1 MRAAKDGEDMI
12 QVSEAFLQATSD
24 DVIHPTSY
32 IVLGDERIVPVSYQL
47 QDAVYDEDSQS
58 FLGTFISR
66 YGEMV
71 LFAEHELSL
80 QDEKFQLYTG
90 FQLADGRLEYA
101 AQGTFYIYEVQEEL
115 HDIQKTIRFADARIL
130 FNKPLQQE
138 IPYPLSVKQ
147 LLEKICDQ
155 VQIPC
160 MDITGLPNAD
170 FIIDKEVYWGEEATC
185 ADVVKAI
192 AQATAGFALIDTN
205 GTLCI
210 KWFSDSVSSWNA
222 DTYFTL
228 ESHDVFGPVNSIV
241 LGRQPQNDNI
251 YLRDEESVETHGLC
265 EFQIND
271 NPILDLDR
279 KTTIQPIFERLNG
292 FTYAPIH
299 MEGKGNPAL
308 ERGDRLQVTLLD
320 GTCLESY
327 VFQHEL
333 VFDGALIS
341 TVETPALTKT
351 QIDYS
356 AADSIE
362 KRILQTELKVDK
374 VKGEITSQI
383 QDTVTKVE
391 KIEASR
397 RYEVKVHSSKGTAFR
412 NGDIDTVLSV
422 QILSWDENITAVVS
436 DAAVSWSR
444 ISSDTLGD
452 ESWSRTGKSIQ
463 LTASD
468 FTDSAIFTCE
478 WNGIRVPISLVNV
491 YDGQNGAPGKDGNDG
506 RTTYFHVKY
515 APVEHPSDE
524 QLTETPS
531 AYIGTYVDYL
541 PADSTMAG
549 AYTWARFQGT
559 DGIPGTNGAD
569 GKTSYLHIRYSDDG
583 GRTFTAED
591 GKTPGVY
598 IGQYTDFTQA
608 DSLDVTLYSWAKVK
622 GDNDIISSPTSPE
635 RTDCMWL
642 DTAIAPGMLKKFNA
656 ETENWEV
663 VNDFTADINAVEQT
677 VTDFYNTAIEQ
688 TKNEIIASVEE
699 GFLSKDA
706 QGNIEKNV
714 EESVIEQT
722 SKAINLNFR
731 TTSELISNLEG
742 VVDTNKE
749 EINRF
754 IRFIEGRIE
763 LGEDKSRFSLEI
775 TNEKIS
781 FQNQGAEIAYI
792 SNSQLVITDANIQN
806 SLSIGNFHFVPRS
819 NGNMSIKY
827 MKEV

>member
-1 MRAAKDGEDMI
+1 MRAAKDGEDMSK
-12 QVSEAFLQATSD
+12 VSEAFLRAASG
-24 DVIHPTSY
+24 DVIHPASY
-32 IVLGDERIVPVSYQL
+32 IVLGDEHIIPVSYQL
-47 QDAVYDEDSQS
+47 QDAIYDEDSQN

-71 LFAEHELSL
+71 LYSEHELLL

-101 AQGTFYIYEVQEEL
+101 AQGTFYIYEVQEEQ

-130 FNKPLQQE
+130 FNKPLLQE
-138 IPYPLSVKQ
+138 ISYPLSVKQ
-147 LLEKICDQ
+147 MLETVCEQ
-155 VQIPC
+155 VQVPC

-192 AQATAGFALIDTN
+192 AQAAAGFALIDTD

-210 KWFSDSVSSWNA
+210 RWFSDSIYRWDA

-228 ESHDVFGPVNSIV
+228 ESHDVFGPVNSVV

-279 KTTIQPIFERLNG
+279 KTTIQPVFERLKG

-308 ERGDRLQVTLLD
+308 ERGDYLQVTLLD

-327 VFQHEL
+327 IFQHEL

-351 QIDYS
+351 QIEYS

-397 RYEVKVHSSKGTAFR
+397 RYEVKAQSSNGTAFR
-412 NGDIDTVLSV
+412 NGDIDTVLSI
-422 QILSWDENITAVVS
+422 QILSWDEDITSVVS

-444 ISSDTLGD
+444 ISADIGGD
-452 ESWSRTGKSIQ
+452 ESWSRLGKSIE
-463 LTASD
+463 LTAAD

-478 WNGIRVPISLVNV
+478 WNGYRVPISLVNV
-491 YDGQNGAPGKDGNDG
+491 YDGENGAPGKDGNDG
-506 RTTYFHVKY
+506 KTTYFHVKY

-524 QLTETPS
+524 QITETPS

-541 PADSTMAG
+541 PVDSTMAG

-559 DGIPGTNGAD
+559 DGIPGINGTD

-583 GRTFTAED
+583 GHTFTAEN

-608 DSLDVTLYSWAKVK
+608 DSLNVTSYSWAKVK
-622 GDNDIISSPTSPE
+622 GDNDIIASQTAPE

-642 DTAIAPGMLKKFNA
+642 DTVIAPGMLKKFNA
-656 ETENWEV
+656 ETESWEV

-688 TKNEIIASVEE
+688 TTKEIIASVEE
-699 GFLSKDA
+699 GFISKDE
-706 QGNIEKNV
+706 QGNIEKSV
-714 EESVIEQT
+714 EKSVIEQT
-722 SKAINLNFR
+722 SKAIKLNFE
-731 TTSELISNLEG
+731 TTSELISSLEG
-742 VVDTNKE
+742 VVETNKE

-763 LGEDKSRFSLEI
+763 LGEDDSNFSLEI

-781 FQNQGAEIAYI
+781 FQNQGSEIAYI

-806 SLSIGNFHFVPRS
+806 RLSVGKFHFVPRS

-827 MKEV
+827 MKEA

>member
-32 IVLGDERIVPVSYQL
+32 IMLGDERIVPVSYQL

-71 LFAEHELSL
+71 LYAEHELSL

-90 FQLADGRLEYA
+90 FQLADGRVEYA

-130 FNKPLQQE
+130 FNKPLQRE

-241 LGRQPQNDNI
+241 LERQPQNDNI

-397 RYEVKVHSSKGTAFR
+397 RYEVKVHSTKGTAFR

-422 QILSWDENITAVVS
+422 QILSWDEDITAVVS
-436 DAAVSWSR
+436 DAAVRWSR

-531 AYIGTYVDYL
+531 AYIGTYVDYM

-642 DTAIAPGMLKKFNA
+642 DTSAMRSVLKKYNSD
-656 ETENWEV
+656 TSQWEV
-663 VNDFTADINAVEQT
+663 VNDFSAEISAAEETILNISNTSLSETKKEIRTMVETGYLTKTEAGELEQSITKSIIEQQSDT
-677 VTDFYNTAIEQ
+677 VTIRF
-688 TKNEIIASVEE
+688 NESKELVE
-699 GFLSKDA
+699 K
-706 QGNIEKNV
+706 
-714 EESVIEQT
+714 
-722 SKAINLNFR
+722 
-731 TTSELISNLEG
+731 LEG
-742 VVDTNKE
+742 VVQTNKE
-749 EINRF
+749 EIEKF
-754 IRFIEGRIE
+754 IRFIKGRIE
-763 LGEDKSRFSLEI
+763 IGESDSAFSLEI
-775 TNEKIS
+775 TNEKIAFLDRGS
-781 FQNQGAEIAYI
+781 EIAYI

-806 SLSIGNFHFVPRS
+806 SLSVGKFHFVPRS

-827 MKEV
+827 IP

>member
-1 MRAAKDGEDMI
+1 MRAAKDGEDMSK
-12 QVSEAFLQATSD
+12 VSEAFLRAASG
-24 DVIHPTSY
+24 DVIHPASY
-32 IVLGDERIVPVSYQL
+32 IVLGDEHIIPVSYQL
-47 QDAVYDEDSQS
+47 QDAVYDEDSQN

-71 LFAEHELSL
+71 LYSEHELLL

-90 FQLADGRLEYA
+90 FQLENGRVEYA
-101 AQGTFYIYEVQEEL
+101 AQGTFYIYEVQEEQ

-130 FNKPLQQE
+130 FNKPLLQE
-138 IPYPLSVKQ
+138 ISYPLSVKQ
-147 LLEKICDQ
+147 MLETVCGQ
-155 VQIPC
+155 VQVPC

-192 AQATAGFALIDTN
+192 AQAAAGFALIDTD

-210 KWFSDSVSSWNA
+210 RWFSDSIYQWDA

-228 ESHDVFGPVNSIV
+228 ESHDIFGPVNSVV

-279 KTTIQPIFERLNG
+279 KTTIQPVFERLKG

-308 ERGDRLQVTLLD
+308 ERGDYLQVMLLD

-327 VFQHEL
+327 IFQHEL

-351 QIDYS
+351 QIEYS

-397 RYEVKVHSSKGTAFR
+397 RYEVKAQSSNGTAFR
-412 NGDIDTVLSV
+412 NGDIDTVLSI
-422 QILSWDENITAVVS
+422 QILSWDEDITSVVS

-444 ISSDTLGD
+444 ISADIGGD
-452 ESWSRTGKSIQ
+452 ESWTRSGKSIE
-463 LTASD
+463 LTAAD

-478 WNGIRVPISLVNV
+478 WNGYRVPISLVNV
-491 YDGQNGAPGKDGNDG
+491 YDGENGAPGKDGNDG
-506 RTTYFHVKY
+506 KTTYFHVKY

-524 QLTETPS
+524 QITETPS

-541 PADSTMAG
+541 PVDSTMAG

-559 DGIPGTNGAD
+559 DGIPGTNGTD

-583 GRTFTAED
+583 GHTFTAEN

-608 DSLDVTLYSWAKVK
+608 DSLNVTSYSWAKVK
-622 GDNDIISSPTSPE
+622 GDNDIIASQTAPE

-642 DTAIAPGMLKKFNA
+642 DTSAKGSMLKKYNSD
-656 ETENWEV
+656 TSLWEI
-663 VNDFTADINAVEQT
+663 VNDFSADISAVEET
-677 VTDFYNTAIEQ
+677 ISNISSAALIATKDEISTMVKTDYVTKTEAGELEQRITESIIEQ
-688 TKNEIIASVEE
+688 QS
-699 GFLSKDA
+699 
-706 QGNIEKNV
+706 
-714 EESVIEQT
+714 ESVTIHFNE
-722 SKAINLNFR
+722 SK
-731 TTSELISNLEG
+731 ELVEKLEG
-742 VVDTNKE
+742 VVQTNKE
-749 EINRF
+749 EIEKF
-754 IRFIEGRIE
+754 IRFIKGRIE
-763 LGEDKSRFSLEI
+763 IGESDSAFSLEI
-775 TNEKIS
+775 TNEKIAFLDRGS
-781 FQNQGAEIAYI
+781 EIAYI

-806 SLSIGNFHFVPRS
+806 RLSVGKFHFVPRG

-827 MKEV
+827 MKEA